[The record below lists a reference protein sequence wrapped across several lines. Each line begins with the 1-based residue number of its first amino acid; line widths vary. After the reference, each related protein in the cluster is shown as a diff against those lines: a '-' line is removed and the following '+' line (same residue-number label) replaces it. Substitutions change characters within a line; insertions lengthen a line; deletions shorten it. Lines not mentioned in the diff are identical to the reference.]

1 MKKNN
6 SVLAVDSKNTLTHE
20 ARVSMIAND
29 ILRGLSKNDILDKYE
44 KLWQLNIQVIN
55 GLWKGAMSFLYN
67 QSKATT
73 ESVKQMNLERLEA
86 IMDNGNTSTKDLL
99 KAIDLSNKTAG
110 VYTERIEVK
119 SNDTI
124 HFEFP
129 DVEANLEAEQAE
141 QDAELQFEE
150 Q

>member
-1 MKKNN
+1 MEKKR
-6 SVLAVDSKNTLTHE
+6 SELIVDCKCKLTHE

-29 ILRGLSKNDILDKYE
+29 ILRGMSKNDILDKYE
-44 KLWQLNIQVIN
+44 KLWQFNIQTVY
-55 GLWKGAMSFLYN
+55 GLWKGAISYLYN
-67 QSKATT
+67 QSNATT
-73 ESVKQMNLERLEA
+73 ESIKQMNLERLEA

-110 VYTERIEVK
+110 VYTEKIEVK

-129 DVEANLEAEQAE
+129 DVETNLDAE
-141 QDAELQFEE
+141 QDEQEAELKFTEE
-150 Q
+150 